1 MKCEHFSLEW
11 IFCKKKSEDQLGII
25 ERKYF
30 LVKKS
35 VKIKTN
41 RCVPNMFKGN
51 RLFFGGKIEA
61 VVRMVKIKLYKKTQ
75 FRQTI
80 EILVKNQNFGQKSKF
95 WSKIEMLVKNQNFGQ
110 KSNFPSK
117 IKILVKNQ
125 TFVQKSKFWSKIKLS
140 FKNQILVKNQTFVQ
154 KSKFWSRN
162 NFG

>member
-75 FRQTI
+75 YRQTI
-80 EILVKNQNFGQKSKF
+80 EILVKNQNFRQKSKC
-95 WSKIEMLVKNQNFGQ
+95 WSKIKIVVKSQSFGQ
-110 KSNFPSK
+110 KLNFWST
-117 IKILVKNQ
+117 IKILVKSQ
-125 TFVQKSKFWSKIKLS
+125 SFV
-140 FKNQILVKNQTFVQ
+140 
-154 KSKFWSRN
+154 
-162 NFG
+162 